1 MIREIP
7 DIIQELPLNVITRM
21 KIERGYIKTAKC
33 INKILGRK
41 NNFSS
46 SYYPLVRNN
55 RFYGDELLL
64 RKYSGMKKDLHAIIE
79 HGLYFGNNKAKVGYN
94 FEWEIGNILTLG
106 DYRKKL
112 INDVY
117 PEYYCETI
125 GPLIHYA
132 DIDREYQNGIER
144 KLKNNERAL
153 LFFPV
158 HGNELFSPIYNAR
171 NTVNCIM
178 KIANEKDCY
187 NVIICVYYDS
197 KNIYQNI
204 CDELNTDRIVV
215 TTCGNRYDDNF
226 LCRQKALIE
235 MADLTMSN
243 SLGTHI
249 GYCIYMG
256 KPHILLPQEFSY
268 KGNKEQLKRDF
279 GDSNR
284 SSNWKSDYE
293 QEINMFQNIFSP
305 EYNEITDDQ
314 LETCNYYWGI
324 DKIKTPK
331 EIREIYQKCYDNAQT
346 FKRR

>member
-1 MIREIP
+1 MISNIP
-7 DIIQELPLNVITRM
+7 DGIQELPLDVITRM
-21 KIERGYIKTAKC
+21 KIERNYIKTVKWV
-33 INKILGRK
+33 NKILNRK
-41 NNFSS
+41 KDFNS

-55 RFYGDELLL
+55 RLYGDELLL
-64 RKYSGMKKDLHAIIE
+64 RKYSGMKKDLYAIIE
-79 HGLYFGNNKAKVGYN
+79 HGLYFGNNKAKVGN
-94 FEWEIGNILTLG
+94 DFEWEIGSILTLSE
-106 DYRKKL
+106 YRKKL
-112 INDVY
+112 INEIY

-132 DIDREYQNGIER
+132 DIDYDYQNSLKKRVRNKER
-144 KLKNNERAL
+144 TL

-158 HGNELFSPIYNAR
+158 HGNEAFSPIYDAR
-171 NTVNCIM
+171 NTMNSIL
-178 KIANEKDCY
+178 KIADEKDYY
-187 NVIICVYYDS
+187 NIIICVYYGS
-197 KNIYQNI
+197 KNIYQDI
-204 CDELNTDRIVV
+204 CNELDTDRIII
-215 TTCGNRYDDNF
+215 TTCGSRFDDAF
-226 LCRQKALIE
+226 LGRQKALIE

-293 QEINMFQNIFSP
+293 QEIEMFQKVFSP
-305 EYNEITDDQ
+305 KYNEITKEQ
-314 LETCNYYWGI
+314 LELCNSYWGI
-324 DKIKTPK
+324 DKIKTKK
-331 EIREIYQKCYDNAQT
+331 EIREIYQKCYDNAKS